1 MTPNELVQKLNGS
14 QGSLESSAA
23 YRLTLI
29 ELGIALRLNLV
40 GDDIHQIICRLYRF
54 SKELQHLELMQDRS
68 IREWMDVH
76 NERQLELLEEM
87 NQAPVGLDEAKDFRD
102 HLEKAWAQ
110 CCFCGATNGLYGTAL
125 QEHTVRCRLI
135 GPANDLSV
143 GHPNYFKKILEDDVK
158 LLHFLRIQD
167 ELLEVKSK
175 LAKLE
180 KEHAGCAKTPE
191 VEKPAE
197 EEAKPSK
204 RKHR

>member
-1 MTPNELVQKLNGS
+1 MFK
-14 QGSLESSAA
+14 SAA

-29 ELGIALRLNLV
+29 ELEIALRLNLV
-40 GDDIHQIICRLYRF
+40 GDDIHKMICRLYRM
-54 SKELQHLELMQDRS
+54 SKEPQHPALMQDPA

-76 NERQLELLEEM
+76 HERQLELLAEM
-87 NQAPVGLDEAKDFRD
+87 NAAPVGADEAKGFQE

-125 QEHTVRCRLI
+125 QEHTARCRWI
-135 GPANDLSV
+135 GPANV
-143 GHPNYFKKILEDDVK
+143 RETMHPNYFKKIEEDDVK

-180 KEHAGCAKTPE
+180 KEHANCAKPAE

-204 RKHR
+204 RKHK

>member
-40 GDDIHQIICRLYRF
+40 GDDIHKIICHLYRF
-54 SKELQHLELMQDRS
+54 SKEPRHLALMQDRA
-68 IREWMDVH
+68 IQEWMAV
-76 NERQLELLEEM
+76 NSERQQDIAHEM
-87 NQAPVGLDEAKDFRD
+87 NSLPLSEDEAKGFRE
-102 HLEKAWAQ
+102 HQEKAWSQ
-110 CCFCGATNGLYGTAL
+110 CCFCGATNGLYCTVL
-125 QEHTVRCRLI
+125 QEHSVRCRFI
-135 GPANDLSV
+135 GLANDLSTM
-143 GHPNYFKKILEDDVK
+143 HPHYYKKIEEDDLK
-158 LLHFLRIQD
+158 LLPLMRIQD
-167 ELLEVKSK
+167 ELHETKSK

-180 KEHAGCAKTPE
+180 KAHANCAP
-191 VEKPAE
+191 VEEKSEE